1 MSIIQ
6 NAYAGQMR
14 LEKTLLKML
23 NKKIPADSGEKPLH
37 CRSCE
42 GFTMPEV
49 LAVVLIIGL
58 IAAVAAG
65 RVDGLWTTAYGE
77 ADRLAADLKYAR
89 SLAMT
94 NVPSEDHT
102 GVTLNI
108 SDDAWEF
115 TENRWQFADG
125 ETSRR
130 TKWGVSITK
139 TGNITFTY
147 PKGSPA
153 ANEDIDLRL
162 SKGGN
167 TITVTVHSETGYVE
181 IVQ

>member
-1 MSIIQ
+1 MHLQ
-6 NAYAGQMR
+6 VKCV
-14 LEKTLLKML
+14 LKKTLLKMF
-23 NKKIPADSGEKPLH
+23 NKQIRDAPGKRPLFFKSG
-37 CRSCE
+37 S
-42 GFTMPEV
+42 GFTIPEI
-49 LAVVLIIGL
+49 LAVLLIIGI
-58 IAAVAAG
+58 IAAVAAS

-94 NVPSEDHT
+94 NVPSEDQT

-108 SDDAWEF
+108 GDDAWEF
-115 TENRWQFADG
+115 TESRWQFADG

-153 ANEDIDLRL
+153 ANEDIEFRL

-167 TITVTVHSETGYVE
+167 TINVTVQNETGYVE
-181 IVQ
+181 IAQ